1 MNVADQRLILALK
14 SARTIVE
21 AHSNL
26 VLPLSEQLAASGV
39 LQIIDNALALAQ
51 PVDCWFCDGKREWN
65 GEPCLICVD
74 PLP

>member
-1 MNVADQRLILALK
+1 MSVVDQRLILALK

-39 LQIIDNALALAQ
+39 LQIIDNALMLAQ
-51 PVDCWFCDGKREWN
+51 PTECWYCDGKREYQ
-65 GEPCLICVD
+65 GEPCLICVE
-74 PLP
+74 PKQ

>member
-26 VLPLSEQLAASGV
+26 VPTLSEQLAASGV

-51 PVDCWFCDGKREWN
+51 PVDCWFCDGTGVWN

-74 PLP
+74 PRP